1 MKPTNPTNPIVVVA
15 FICLLMSMKSFSQKL
30 SKDSLSYYSQV
41 INQPQSAEQLIK
53 AYQFFEQHQH
63 KAKLVNDLPSVSYDA
78 FQLARIH
85 YIGGFYD
92 ESETLAIDALQLLD
106 KLPKDAF
113 TKGIKKSIYNHL
125 GMIYRAHKHKEK
137 ALELYY
143 TTLKYAESA
152 FDSVIIYNNLSNTY
166 KDVNDYPYAKN
177 ALLKAFTL
185 LPRVQDSL
193 THALVYDNMGFL
205 NYQMGDSTALDFY
218 NKALQIR
225 LQAGD
230 STKTFKSYFHLA
242 NYYKDLNTEVALTYA
257 TNTYAIAKKLN
268 NAYFQEEALG
278 ILAEIKPQTYYV
290 SYKALND
297 SLTNSKQSVQNK
309 FATLKYDVSKSEMAA
324 QREMTKRIQYQTI
337 FFVFLIMVIFIIIL
351 MRAKAKKQRLLDV
364 YTTET
369 RISKKVHDEIAN
381 DLYQVMT
388 TIQATSPSI
397 EVLLDDLEGIYI
409 KTRDISKEN
418 TLIDMDQNFDN
429 VLKDLLLTY
438 QSSSTTITTLN
449 CEKINW
455 NKISDTKKHSVYRVL
470 QELMTNMK
478 KHSKASN
485 VLVSFSYMRSKL
497 QIIYRDNGVGCNLQK
512 HTGLQNAEN
521 RIKAI
526 EGTITFDSNPNNGF
540 QVTLLI

>member
-1 MKPTNPTNPIVVVA
+1 
-15 FICLLMSMKSFSQKL
+15 
-30 SKDSLSYYSQV
+30 
-41 INQPQSAEQLIK
+41 
-53 AYQFFEQHQH
+53 
-63 KAKLVNDLPSVSYDA
+63 
-78 FQLARIH
+78 
-85 YIGGFYD
+85 
-92 ESETLAIDALQLLD
+92 
-106 KLPKDAF
+106 
-113 TKGIKKSIYNHL
+113 
-125 GMIYRAHKHKEK
+125 
-137 ALELYY
+137 
-143 TTLKYAESA
+143 
-152 FDSVIIYNNLSNTY
+152 
-166 KDVNDYPYAKN
+166 
-177 ALLKAFTL
+177 
-185 LPRVQDSL
+185 
-193 THALVYDNMGFL
+193 
-205 NYQMGDSTALDFY
+205 
-218 NKALQIR
+218 
-225 LQAGD
+225 
-230 STKTFKSYFHLA
+230 
-242 NYYKDLNTEVALTYA
+242 
-257 TNTYAIAKKLN
+257 
-268 NAYFQEEALG
+268 
-278 ILAEIKPQTYYV
+278 
-290 SYKALND
+290 
-297 SLTNSKQSVQNK
+297 
-309 FATLKYDVSKSEMAA
+309 
-324 QREMTKRIQYQTI
+324 
-337 FFVFLIMVIFIIIL
+337 MVIFIIIL
-351 MRAKAKKQRLLDV
+351 MRAKAKKQRLLVV

-485 VLVSFSYMRSKL
+485 VLVSFSYMRQKL